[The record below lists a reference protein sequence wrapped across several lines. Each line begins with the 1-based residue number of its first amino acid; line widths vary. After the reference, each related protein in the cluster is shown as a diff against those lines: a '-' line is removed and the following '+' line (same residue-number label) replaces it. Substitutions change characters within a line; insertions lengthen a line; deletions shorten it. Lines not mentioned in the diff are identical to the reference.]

1 MPNQKT
7 IDLIGHVHTSNKS
20 KMYEKNK
27 ELEATAQENKKLLRQ
42 STKLGLDMA
51 IELIDLRN
59 KLKENNSTRD
69 NGLGLSKETQARPEP
84 TLAELKASHDNHFL
98 DRQMEMIR
106 KELIIMI
113 NEKGGE

>member
-1 MPNQKT
+1 MPDQKT
-7 IDLIGHVHTSNKS
+7 IDLIGYVHTSNKS

-27 ELEATAQENKKLLRQ
+27 ELEATAQ
-42 STKLGLDMA
+42 SV
-51 IELIDLRN
+51 
-59 KLKENNSTRD
+59 RD
-69 NGLGLSKETQARPEP
+69 NGLGLSKETQAKPEP

-98 DRQMEMIR
+98 DQQIEMIR

>member
-1 MPNQKT
+1 MSDQKT
-7 IDLIGHVHTSNKS
+7 IDLIGYVHTSNKS

-51 IELIDLRN
+51 VELIDLRN
-59 KLKENNSTRD
+59 KLKENNSARD
-69 NGLGLSKETQARPEP
+69 NGLRLSKETKPKPEP
-84 TLAELKASHDNHFL
+84 TYAELKASHDNHFL

-106 KELIIMI
+106 QELKDCI
-113 NEKGGE
+113 NEK